1 MVILIGIWMGIRM
14 VLRMTVTMIP
24 DRRINRLMYCDCRV
38 VFATE
43 NIIIYLSGRSSTA
56 DLLIEIIEQYV
67 VLTR

>member
-38 VFATE
+38 IFATE
-43 NIIIYLSGRSSTA
+43 KHYRLPERTEQHSGPLDR
-56 DLLIEIIEQYV
+56 DH
-67 VLTR
+67 